1 MFYFIESGTHAGTYL
16 YNKVLDVFER
26 VDEGNGIAMH
36 ISRSFAQDAKTKR
49 LSLIEVRPPADTVPQ
64 RCRSGRAP

>member
-26 VDEGNGIAMH
+26 VDEGKGLAMH
-36 ISRSFAQDAKTKR
+36 ISRSCAQDAQTKR
-49 LSLIEVRPPADTVPQ
+49 LSLIEVRVHALVVP
-64 RCRSGRAP
+64 GR